1 VRRLRSKDIVS
12 VKVLWKRPSG
22 EEITWEPE
30 EVMRKSTHIYLKIKV
45 SSMYV
50 IIKKKKKN
58 SRTNFL
64 KGGRMKHTVLVIG
77 KKKN

>member
-50 IIKKKKKN
+50 IKKKN

-77 KKKN
+77 KEKN